1 MKIVIIGAG
10 AMGSLYGARLTQGGE
25 DVWLLDTWPENV
37 AILREQGLTI
47 GGEGGSETVPVKA
60 ATSAEEIGEADL
72 VLLFVK
78 SHATRD
84 AAVAALSLLKTD
96 TMVLTL
102 QNGLGNAEEIAAVVG
117 ADRVVVG
124 TTAMGAIM
132 AGPGH
137 IVDGGKGV
145 THIGKFTGSTT
156 RRLYEIA
163 AVFSRS
169 GLYTIVD
176 ANVESLRWAK
186 LTINAG
192 LNAISAVTGLTNGQ
206 LAAYPETQELMM
218 RAVAE
223 AECVAKARGVT
234 LPPGDRQAEV
244 LTIARATKDNKSSM
258 LQDVL
263 KRRRTEI
270 EAINGAIVSE
280 GMRLGVPTPINDALT
295 LMVKALERSYA

>member
-1 MKIVIIGAG
+1 MKIAIIGAG

-37 AILREQGLTI
+37 TVLRERGLTI
-47 GGEGGSETVPVKA
+47 AGEGGSEMVAVQA

-72 VLLFVK
+72 ILLFVK

-84 AAVAALSLLKTD
+84 AALAALSMLKSD

-102 QNGLGNAEEIAAVVG
+102 QNGLGNAEQIAAVVG

-137 IVDGGKGV
+137 IIDGGKGV
-145 THIGKFTGSTT
+145 THIGKLTGSAT

-176 ANVESLRWAK
+176 ANVESLRWVK

-192 LNAISAVTGLTNGQ
+192 LNALSAVTGLTNGQ

-223 AECVAKARGVT
+223 AECVAQARGVT

-244 LTIARATKDNKSSM
+244 LAIARATKDNKSSM

-295 LMVKALERSYA
+295 LMVKALERTYV

>member
-137 IVDGGKGV
+137 IIDGGKGV
-145 THIGKFTGSTT
+145 THIGKFSGAAT

-192 LNAISAVTGLTNGQ
+192 LNALSAVTGLTNGQ

-244 LTIARATKDNKSSM
+244 LAIARATKDNKSSM

-263 KRRRTEI
+263 KHRRTEI

-280 GMRLGVPTPINDALT
+280 GMRMGVPTPINDALT
-295 LMVKALERSYA
+295 LMVRALERTYA

>member
-1 MKIVIIGAG
+1 MKIAIIGAG
-10 AMGSLYGARLTQGGE
+10 AMGSLYGARLSQAGE

-37 AILREQGLTI
+37 AVLRERGLTI
-47 GGEGGSETVPVKA
+47 TGEGGNETVPVKA
-60 ATSAEEIGEADL
+60 ATKAEEVGEADL
-72 VLLFVK
+72 ILLFVK

-84 AAVAALSLLKTD
+84 AAVAAVSMLQSD

-102 QNGLGNAEEIAAVVG
+102 QNGLGNAEQIAAVVG

-124 TTAMGAIM
+124 TTAMGAVM

>member
-1 MKIVIIGAG
+1 MKIAIIGAG

-37 AILREQGLTI
+37 TVLRERGLTI
-47 GGEGGSETVPVKA
+47 AGEGGSEMVAVQA
-60 ATSAEEIGEADL
+60 AASAEGIGEADL
-72 VLLFVK
+72 ILLFVK

-84 AAVAALSLLKTD
+84 AAVTALSMLKSD

-102 QNGLGNAEEIAAVVG
+102 QNGLGNAEQIAAVVG

-137 IVDGGKGV
+137 IIDGGKGV
-145 THIGKFTGSTT
+145 THIGKLTGSAT

-176 ANVESLRWAK
+176 ANVESLRWVK

-192 LNAISAVTGLTNGQ
+192 LNALSAVTGLTNGQ

-244 LTIARATKDNKSSM
+244 LAIARATKDNKSSM

-295 LMVKALERSYA
+295 LMVKALERTYV

>member
-1 MKIVIIGAG
+1 MKIAIIGAG
-10 AMGSLYGARLTQGGE
+10 AMGSLYGARLSQGGE

-37 AILREQGLTI
+37 AVLRERGLTI
-47 GGEGGSETVPVKA
+47 AGEGGSETVSVKA
-60 ATSAEEIGEADL
+60 ATKAEEVGEADL
-72 VLLFVK
+72 ILVFVK

-84 AAVAALSLLKTD
+84 AALAALSMLKTD

-102 QNGLGNAEEIAAVVG
+102 QNGLGNAEQIAAVVG

-132 AGPGH
+132 YGPGH

-145 THIGKFTGSTT
+145 THIGKFTGSAT

-169 GLYTIVD
+169 GVYTIVD
-176 ANVESLRWAK
+176 ANVEALRWAK

-206 LAAYPETQELMM
+206 LAAYPETQELMI

-244 LTIARATKDNKSSM
+244 LAIARATKDNKSSM